1 MTYIS
6 DTSAQDTQIEKK
18 RNYKLYVAI
27 VIGIVI
33 FLTLIVPQISIWL
46 SGTSAVRLEKIRIAE
61 VQKGQFVRDISVQGR
76 VIAAKRPTVYSPAQ
90 GTVTYLVTP
99 GDTVALGEALAVID
113 SPELTSLLAQEKS
126 ELTRL
131 KTQLEREKI
140 QVKKQDLE
148 QENYIGKAQ
157 VALNAAKR
165 EMRRNEEGQK
175 NQVVSDIDFQKAKDD
190 LQNAEREYRLAVK
203 EVALL
208 KESQKFEIK
217 TRALELE
224 AQQVV
229 VNELQRQVSSLS
241 IVSPV
246 AGIVGNLTVEQKNT
260 VTKNQPLLNVVDLSQ
275 YEVEVKIPE
284 NYADD
289 LALGMGADLML
300 NGNKYQGELTAI
312 SPEIVGGQVEG
323 KIRFKDKNI
332 KGLRQNQRL
341 TSRVVLEEKSDVYYL
356 PRGQFT
362 ESGGGR
368 FVYVV
373 EDGTA
378 VKKSIKLGSK
388 SLGQVEVISG
398 LAMGDKVVISDLS
411 IFKDAGSV
419 RIVQ

>member
-18 RNYKLYVAI
+18 RNYKLYLAI
-27 VIGIVI
+27 AVGIVI
-33 FLTLIVPQISIWL
+33 FFTLIVPQLSIWF
-46 SGTSAVRLEKIRIAE
+46 SGKSAVRIENIRIAE

-76 VIAAKRPTVYSPAQ
+76 VVAAKRPTLYSPAQ

-99 GDTVALGEALAVID
+99 GDTVELGESLALID
-113 SPELTSLLAQEKS
+113 SPELTSLLAQEQS

-175 NQVVSDIDFQKAKDD
+175 NQVVSDIDYQKAKDD
-190 LQNAEREYRLAVK
+190 LENAEREHRLAIK

-224 AQQVV
+224 AQQVI
-229 VNELQRQVSSLS
+229 VNELQRQVAALS

-246 AGIVGNLTVEQKNT
+246 SGIVGNLTVEQKNS
-260 VTKNQPLLNVVDLSQ
+260 VTKNQPLLSVVDLSQ
-275 YEVEVKIPE
+275 YEVEVNIPE

-289 LALGMGADLML
+289 LALGMGAELML
-300 NGNKYQGELTAI
+300 NGTTYQGELTAI
-312 SPEIVGGQVEG
+312 SPEIVSGQVEG
-323 KIRFKDKNI
+323 KIRFKDQNI

-341 TSRVVLEEKSDVYYL
+341 TSRVVLEEKNNVHFL

-368 FVYVV
+368 YVYVV
-373 EDGTA
+373 QDDMA
-378 VKKSIKLGSK
+378 VKKPIKLGSR

-398 LAMGDKVVISDLS
+398 LAMGEKVVISDLS
-411 IFKDAGSV
+411 VFNEAGSV

>member
-18 RNYKLYVAI
+18 RNYKLYVA
-27 VIGIVI
+27 VAIGIVI
-33 FLTLIVPQISIWL
+33 FFTLIVPQL
-46 SGTSAVRLEKIRIAE
+46 SLWVSGKSAVRLENIRIAE
-61 VQKGQFVRDISVQGR
+61 VKKGQFIRDISVQGR
-76 VIAAKRPTVYSPAQ
+76 VVASKRPTLYSPAQ

-99 GDTVALGEALAVID
+99 GDTVTVGESLASID

-131 KTQLEREKI
+131 QTQLDREKI

-148 QENYIGKAQ
+148 QENYLGKAL

-165 EMRRNEEGQK
+165 EMRRNDEGHK

-190 LQNAEREYRLAVK
+190 LENAQREYRLAVK

-224 AQQVV
+224 AQQVIV
-229 VNELQRQVSSLS
+229 TELQRQVASLS

-246 AGIVGNLTVEQKNT
+246 AGIVGNLAAEQKNS
-260 VTKNQPLLNVVDLSQ
+260 VTKNQPLLSVVDLSQ
-275 YEVEVKIPE
+275 YEVEVNIPE

-300 NGNKYQGELTAI
+300 NGNVYKGELTAI

-323 KIRFKDKNI
+323 KIRFKEKNI

-341 TSRVVLEEKSDVYYL
+341 TSRVVLEEKSDVFYL

-373 EDGTA
+373 EEDIA

-398 LAMGDKVVISDLS
+398 LAMGEKVVISDLDV
-411 IFKDAGSV
+411 FKEAGSV